1 MDYHKITNLFFSK
14 PFISISEFEKEMNIA
29 HITSIRNI
37 KRLEENNVV
46 KSIKI

>member
-1 MDYHKITNLFFSK
+1 
-14 PFISISEFEKEMNIA
+14 MNIA

-46 KSIKI
+46 KSIKIWRNKLVFIPEFIELLS